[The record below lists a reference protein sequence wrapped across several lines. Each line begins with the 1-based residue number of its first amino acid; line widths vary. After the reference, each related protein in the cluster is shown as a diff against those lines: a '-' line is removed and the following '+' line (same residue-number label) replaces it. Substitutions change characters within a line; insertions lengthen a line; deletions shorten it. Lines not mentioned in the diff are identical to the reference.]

1 MIIVAIISKRINLF
15 KNSRKST
22 EQAILCNTTNEWNE
36 IGANYVYSNI
46 DSKTAYGGS
55 IGVNDKRELVRTQY
69 GYLKRTKDSEIH
81 RLLRLS
87 DYIPTKIKTN
97 TQFEYIYGGS
107 GGKQGMMIAGGP
119 FILSAKKTVN
129 VRTVVDARMHASTS
143 WGWCWSG
150 WGWKFTDVKFLD
162 NHLPEYHSVLNT
174 SDNGGTFVIGTP
186 GYSWLSSEN
195 LPADCRCENNY
206 RGALFNNHMTSGS
219 NDYRKVY
226 DETAKITIPAGKS
239 FLCLYWSTAASG
251 GDSAGYGY
259 YGGDISIWV

>member
-1 MIIVAIISKRINLF
+1 MAIISKHINLF

-36 IGANYVYSNI
+36 IGANYVYSHI

-55 IGVNDKRELVRTQY
+55 IGVNDKRELVRTKY

-174 SDNGGTFVIGTP
+174 SDNGGTFEIDTP

-195 LPADCRCENNY
+195 LPADCKCENNY

-219 NDYRKVY
+219 NDYRRQIR
-226 DETAKITIPAGKS
+226 DCT
-239 FLCLYWSTAASG
+239 
-251 GDSAGYGY
+251 GY
-259 YGGDISIWV
+259 SKRSWVT